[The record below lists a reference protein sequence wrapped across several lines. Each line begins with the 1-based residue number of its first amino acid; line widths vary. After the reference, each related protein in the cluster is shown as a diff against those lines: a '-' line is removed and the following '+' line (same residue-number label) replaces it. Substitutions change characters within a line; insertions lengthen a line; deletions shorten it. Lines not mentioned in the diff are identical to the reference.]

1 MSTMIER
8 VARALDPYAWSEK
21 GFSIRR
27 EVSKQQARA
36 AIAAMREPT
45 DGMHEAAENIA
56 VYYDDFSCGDGNI
69 TLGLPGYHAKF
80 NGVWSKLIDAA
91 LKEEA

>member
-36 AIAAMREPT
+36 AIAEMREATPAMVEVGT
-45 DGMHEAAENIA
+45 EARWRSA
-56 VYYDDFSCGDGNI
+56 VRDANSINEI
-69 TLGLPGYHAKF
+69 W
-80 NGVWSKLIDAA
+80 NVMIDAA